1 MDEKITSR
9 ENAKIKYACRLSSSA
24 AFRRSEGRFLAE
36 GRKLCPELA
45 RGAQLETLFY
55 TESAMAK
62 CPELAGLPG
71 EHYLVEDHVADKLAD
86 VGTHQGVFG
95 VFRTPVHTLDEVKAG
110 GRYLALERVQDPGNV
125 GIAVILPA
133 VLLLLFGY
141 GMSMDIKNVR
151 IAYLAVPASSQSTDL
166 ETRLTLSRYFQTT
179 RVFSTREAEEKLRTH
194 EADAFIALQSNAP
207 DTLHNGTTKVQIV
220 VNGVNA
226 NQATLIRNY
235 LQAVVGSWASS
246 LGGRTAPVL
255 DVQTRTRFNE
265 ANDSHYYLV
274 PGVIVTIMTMIGALL
289 TSLVMARE
297 YERGTLE
304 SLFVTPVGSG
314 EILAA
319 KAATNFLLG
328 MVSLAISMLFAAFV
342 FGIPIRGSLTLLLAV
357 SALFLIVAL
366 GLGLVIS
373 TATKNQ
379 FLACQFAIMGTFMPA
394 LMLSGFLYDILNMPP
409 AVRAITYLIPAR
421 YYVTLLQTLFLAGDI
436 PSVIIPCC
444 ITLGVFAVVLMGIAR
459 MKAPKS
465 LE

>member
-1 MDEKITSR
+1 MIASLKRIG
-9 ENAKIKYACRLSSSA
+9 ALIVK
-24 AFRRSEGRFLAE
+24 
-36 GRKLCPELA
+36 EL
-45 RGAQLETLFY
+45 
-55 TESAMAK
+55 
-62 CPELAGLPG
+62 
-71 EHYLVEDHVADKLAD
+71 
-86 VGTHQGVFG
+86 HQV
-95 VFRTPVHTLDEVKAG
+95 VR
-110 GRYLALERVQDPGNV
+110 DPGNV

-151 IAYLAVPASSQSTDL
+151 IAYLAVPASGQSTSL
-166 ETRLTLSRYFQTT
+166 ETRLTLSKYFQTR
-179 RVFSTREAEEKLRTH
+179 RVFSSHEAEELLRTH
-194 EADAFIALQSNAP
+194 EVDAFIALQSNAP
-207 DTLHNGTTKVQIV
+207 DTLNGGITKIQIV

-226 NQATLIRNY
+226 NQATLIRSY
-235 LQAVVGSWASS
+235 LQAVVGSWAAE
-246 LGGRTAPVL
+246 LAGQTASAL
-255 DVQTRTRFNE
+255 DVQARTRFNE

-314 EILAA
+314 EILTA

-328 MVSLAISMLFAAFV
+328 MVS
-342 FGIPIRGSLTLLLAV
+342 
-357 SALFLIVAL
+357 
-366 GLGLVIS
+366 LVIS

-409 AVRAITYLIPAR
+409 AVRAVTYLIPAR

-444 ITLGVFAVVLMGIAR
+444 ITLGVFAVVLMSIAR
-459 MKAPKS
+459 LKAPKS

>member
-1 MDEKITSR
+1 M
-9 ENAKIKYACRLSSSA
+9 
-24 AFRRSEGRFLAE
+24 
-36 GRKLCPELA
+36 
-45 RGAQLETLFY
+45 
-55 TESAMAK
+55 
-62 CPELAGLPG
+62 
-71 EHYLVEDHVADKLAD
+71 
-86 VGTHQGVFG
+86 
-95 VFRTPVHTLDEVKAG
+95 
-110 GRYLALERVQDPGNV
+110 
-125 GIAVILPA
+125 
-133 VLLLLFGY
+133 
-141 GMSMDIKNVR
+141 
-151 IAYLAVPASSQSTDL
+151 
-166 ETRLTLSRYFQTT
+166 
-179 RVFSTREAEEKLRTH
+179 
-194 EADAFIALQSNAP
+194 
-207 DTLHNGTTKVQIV
+207 
-220 VNGVNA
+220 
-226 NQATLIRNY
+226 
-235 LQAVVGSWASS
+235 
-246 LGGRTAPVL
+246 L

-314 EILAA
+314 EILTA

-328 MVSLAISMLFAAFV
+328 MVSLAISMIFAAFV
-342 FGIPIRGSLTLLLAV
+342 FDIPIRGSLTLLLAV
-357 SALFLIVAL
+357 SALFLIVA
-366 GLGLVIS
+366 LGLVIS

-409 AVRAITYLIPAR
+409 AVRALTYMIPAR

-459 MKAPKS
+459 LKAPKS

>member
-1 MDEKITSR
+1 MWALR
-9 ENAKIKYACRLSSSA
+9 SS
-24 AFRRSEGRFLAE
+24 
-36 GRKLCPELA
+36 
-45 RGAQLETLFY
+45 
-55 TESAMAK
+55 
-62 CPELAGLPG
+62 
-71 EHYLVEDHVADKLAD
+71 
-86 VGTHQGVFG
+86 
-95 VFRTPVHTLDEVKAG
+95 
-110 GRYLALERVQDPGNV
+110 
-125 GIAVILPA
+125 LPA

-151 IAYLAVPASSQSTDL
+151 IAYLAVPASSHSTDL

-207 DTLHNGTTKVQIV
+207 DTLHNGITKVQIV

-314 EILAA
+314 EILTA

-328 MVSLAISMLFAAFV
+328 MVSLAISMIFAAFV
-342 FGIPIRGSLTLLLAV
+342 FGHPHPRLPHAAAGGLRLVPDCGSWAGAGHLHRRQKPVPGLPVRHHGHLHAGAH
-357 SALFLIVAL
+357 ALRLPV
-366 GLGLVIS
+366 
-373 TATKNQ
+373 
-379 FLACQFAIMGTFMPA
+379 
-394 LMLSGFLYDILNMPP
+394 
-409 AVRAITYLIPAR
+409 
-421 YYVTLLQTLFLAGDI
+421 
-436 PSVIIPCC
+436 
-444 ITLGVFAVVLMGIAR
+444 
-459 MKAPKS
+459 
-465 LE
+465 

>member
-1 MDEKITSR
+1 MIDSLKRIG
-9 ENAKIKYACRLSSSA
+9 ALIIK
-24 AFRRSEGRFLAE
+24 
-36 GRKLCPELA
+36 EL
-45 RGAQLETLFY
+45 
-55 TESAMAK
+55 
-62 CPELAGLPG
+62 
-71 EHYLVEDHVADKLAD
+71 
-86 VGTHQGVFG
+86 HQV
-95 VFRTPVHTLDEVKAG
+95 VR
-110 GRYLALERVQDPGNV
+110 DPGNV

-133 VLLLLFGY
+133 VLLILFGY

-151 IAYLAVPASSQSTDL
+151 IAYLAVPSSAQSSEL
-166 ETRLTLSRYFQTT
+166 EMRLSLSRYFQTIK
-179 RVFSTREAEEKLRTH
+179 VFSSKEAEEKLRTH
-194 EADAFIALQSNAP
+194 EVDAFIALQSNAS
-207 DTLHNGTTKVQIV
+207 DTLDTGITKVQII

-235 LQAVVGSWASS
+235 LQSVVNTWATTLNNQPS
-246 LGGRTAPVL
+246 PIL
-255 DVQTRTRFNE
+255 DVQTRARFNE

-319 KAATNFLLG
+319 KATTNFLLG
-328 MVSLAISMLFAAFV
+328 IISLTISMLFAAFV
-342 FGIPIRGSLTLLLAV
+342 FDIPIRGSLSLLLAV

-409 AVRAITYLIPAR
+409 AVRAITYLVPAR
-421 YYVTLLQTLFLAGDI
+421 YYVALLQTLFLAGDI

-444 ITLGVFAVVLMGIAR
+444 ITLGLFAVILMSIAR
-459 MKAPKS
+459 LKAPKS

>member
-1 MDEKITSR
+1 MIASLKRIG
-9 ENAKIKYACRLSSSA
+9 ALIIK
-24 AFRRSEGRFLAE
+24 
-36 GRKLCPELA
+36 EL
-45 RGAQLETLFY
+45 
-55 TESAMAK
+55 
-62 CPELAGLPG
+62 
-71 EHYLVEDHVADKLAD
+71 
-86 VGTHQGVFG
+86 HQVM
-95 VFRTPVHTLDEVKAG
+95 R
-110 GRYLALERVQDPGNV
+110 DPGNI
-125 GIAVILPA
+125 GIAVILPSL
-133 VLLLLFGY
+133 LLLLFGY
-141 GMSMDIKNVR
+141 GMSMDVKNVR
-151 IAYLAVPASSQSTDL
+151 IAYLAVPASSQSMNL
-166 ETRLTLSRYFQTT
+166 EARLTLSKYFKTQ
-179 RVFSTREAEEKLRTH
+179 RVFSSHEAEEQLRTH
-194 EADAFIALQSNAP
+194 QTDAYIALQSNAP
-207 DTLHNGTTKVQIV
+207 DTLNNGTTKIQII

-226 NQATLIRNY
+226 NQATLITNY
-235 LQAVVGSWASS
+235 LQAVISTWASS
-246 LGGRTAPVL
+246 IAEALPVL
-255 DVQTRTRFNE
+255 NIETRTRFNE

-328 MVSLAISMLFAAFV
+328 MISLAISMIFAVFV
-342 FGIPIRGSLTLLLAV
+342 FDIPCRGSLLLLLSV

-379 FLACQFAIMGTFMPA
+379 FLACQFAILGTFMPA

-421 YYVTLLQTLFLAGDI
+421 YYVTLLQTLFLAGNI
-436 PSVIIPCC
+436 PSVIIPCS
-444 ITLGVFAVVLMGIAR
+444 ITLGIFAIVLMTIAR
-459 MKAPKS
+459 LKAPKT

>member
-1 MDEKITSR
+1 MTASLKRIG
-9 ENAKIKYACRLSSSA
+9 ALIVK
-24 AFRRSEGRFLAE
+24 
-36 GRKLCPELA
+36 EL
-45 RGAQLETLFY
+45 
-55 TESAMAK
+55 
-62 CPELAGLPG
+62 
-71 EHYLVEDHVADKLAD
+71 
-86 VGTHQGVFG
+86 HQV
-95 VFRTPVHTLDEVKAG
+95 VR
-110 GRYLALERVQDPGNV
+110 DPGNV

-226 NQATLIRNY
+226 NQATLIRIY

-289 TSLVMARE
+289 PSLGMARE

-319 KAATNFLLG
+319 KATDGVGTLEVMPAGVMTEPPNPLGGTMSDFSSWGVTPDLKLKPEIEAKARANHGTRTALSATLPESSDA
-328 MVSLAISMLFAAFV
+328 VDTRKELAE
-342 FGIPIRGSLTLLLAV
+342 AV
-357 SALFLIVAL
+357 
-366 GLGLVIS
+366 GLGER
-373 TATKNQ
+373 T
-379 FLACQFAIMGTFMPA
+379 MG
-394 LMLSGFLYDILNMPP
+394 
-409 AVRAITYLIPAR
+409 
-421 YYVTLLQTLFLAGDI
+421 
-436 PSVIIPCC
+436 
-444 ITLGVFAVVLMGIAR
+444 
-459 MKAPKS
+459 
-465 LE
+465 

>member
-1 MDEKITSR
+1 MTASLKRIG
-9 ENAKIKYACRLSSSA
+9 ALIVK
-24 AFRRSEGRFLAE
+24 
-36 GRKLCPELA
+36 EL
-45 RGAQLETLFY
+45 
-55 TESAMAK
+55 
-62 CPELAGLPG
+62 
-71 EHYLVEDHVADKLAD
+71 
-86 VGTHQGVFG
+86 HQV
-95 VFRTPVHTLDEVKAG
+95 VR
-110 GRYLALERVQDPGNV
+110 DPGNV

-226 NQATLIRNY
+226 NQAT
-235 LQAVVGSWASS
+235 
-246 LGGRTAPVL
+246 PVL

>member
-1 MDEKITSR
+1 MTASLKRIG
-9 ENAKIKYACRLSSSA
+9 ALIVK
-24 AFRRSEGRFLAE
+24 
-36 GRKLCPELA
+36 EL
-45 RGAQLETLFY
+45 
-55 TESAMAK
+55 
-62 CPELAGLPG
+62 
-71 EHYLVEDHVADKLAD
+71 
-86 VGTHQGVFG
+86 HQV
-95 VFRTPVHTLDEVKAG
+95 VR
-110 GRYLALERVQDPGNV
+110 DPGNV

-255 DVQTRTRFNE
+255 DVQTRTRF
-265 ANDSHYYLV
+265 
-274 PGVIVTIMTMIGALL
+274 MTMIGALL

-314 EILAA
+314 EILTA

-328 MVSLAISMLFAAFV
+328 MVSLAISMIFAAFV

-373 TATKNQ
+373 TAAKNQ

-409 AVRAITYLIPAR
+409 AVRAITCIIPAR

-444 ITLGVFAVVLMGIAR
+444 ITLGVFAVALMGIAR
-459 MKAPKS
+459 LKAPKS

>member
-1 MDEKITSR
+1 MLSQTHRRPHRQGTAPGSQRPRQRGNRRHPSR
-9 ENAKIKYACRLSSSA
+9 RASAPLRLRHEHGHQKRA
-24 AFRRSEGRFLAE
+24 HRVPGRS
-36 GRKLCPELA
+36 
-45 RGAQLETLFY
+45 
-55 TESAMAK
+55 
-62 CPELAGLPG
+62 GL
-71 EHYLVEDHVADKLAD
+71 
-86 VGTHQGVFG
+86 Q
-95 VFRTPVHTLDEVKAG
+95 
-110 GRYLALERVQDPGNV
+110 
-125 GIAVILPA
+125 
-133 VLLLLFGY
+133 
-141 GMSMDIKNVR
+141 
-151 IAYLAVPASSQSTDL
+151 QSTDL

-207 DTLHNGTTKVQIV
+207 DTLHNGTRKSRLSSTSQRQP
-220 VNGVNA
+220 GHPHP
-226 NQATLIRNY
+226 QLPSGRRR
-235 LQAVVGSWASS
+235 LWASS
-246 LGGRTAPVL
+246 WAADSPVL

-314 EILAA
+314 EILTA

-328 MVSLAISMLFAAFV
+328 MVSLAISMVFAAFV

-409 AVRAITYLIPAR
+409 AVRALTYMIPAR

-459 MKAPKS
+459 LKAPKS

>member
-1 MDEKITSR
+1 MIASLKRIG
-9 ENAKIKYACRLSSSA
+9 ALIVK
-24 AFRRSEGRFLAE
+24 
-36 GRKLCPELA
+36 EL
-45 RGAQLETLFY
+45 
-55 TESAMAK
+55 
-62 CPELAGLPG
+62 
-71 EHYLVEDHVADKLAD
+71 
-86 VGTHQGVFG
+86 HQV
-95 VFRTPVHTLDEVKAG
+95 VR
-110 GRYLALERVQDPGNV
+110 DPGNV

-166 ETRLTLSRYFQTT
+166 ETRLTLSRYFQTA

-194 EADAFIALQSNAP
+194 EADAFIALQSDAP
-207 DTLHNGTTKVQIV
+207 DTLNGGVTKVQIV

-235 LQAVVGSWASS
+235 LQAVVGSWAAS
-246 LGGRTAPVL
+246 LNGQAAPVL

-289 TSLVMARE
+289 TSLV
-297 YERGTLE
+297 
-304 SLFVTPVGSG
+304 TPVGSG
-314 EILAA
+314 EILTA

-328 MVSLAISMLFAAFV
+328 MVSLAISMIFAAFV
-342 FGIPIRGSLTLLLAV
+342 FDIPIRGSLILLLAV

-409 AVRAITYLIPAR
+409 AVRAITYIIPAR

-459 MKAPKS
+459 LKAPKS

>member
-1 MDEKITSR
+1 MTASLKRIG
-9 ENAKIKYACRLSSSA
+9 ALIVK
-24 AFRRSEGRFLAE
+24 
-36 GRKLCPELA
+36 EL
-45 RGAQLETLFY
+45 
-55 TESAMAK
+55 
-62 CPELAGLPG
+62 
-71 EHYLVEDHVADKLAD
+71 
-86 VGTHQGVFG
+86 HQV
-95 VFRTPVHTLDEVKAG
+95 VR
-110 GRYLALERVQDPGNV
+110 DPGNV

-220 VNGVNA
+220 VN
-226 NQATLIRNY
+226 
-235 LQAVVGSWASS
+235 
-246 LGGRTAPVL
+246 
-255 DVQTRTRFNE
+255 
-265 ANDSHYYLV
+265 
-274 PGVIVTIMTMIGALL
+274 GVIVTIMTMIGALL

>member
-1 MDEKITSR
+1 MTASLKRIG
-9 ENAKIKYACRLSSSA
+9 ALIVK
-24 AFRRSEGRFLAE
+24 
-36 GRKLCPELA
+36 EL
-45 RGAQLETLFY
+45 
-55 TESAMAK
+55 
-62 CPELAGLPG
+62 
-71 EHYLVEDHVADKLAD
+71 
-86 VGTHQGVFG
+86 HQV
-95 VFRTPVHTLDEVKAG
+95 VR
-110 GRYLALERVQDPGNV
+110 DPGNV

-274 PGVIVTIMTMIGALL
+274 PGVIVTIMTMVTAANADLGPLQATTAGIDVAYGVSAAIAGVAL
-289 TSLVMARE
+289 V
-297 YERGTLE
+297 
-304 SLFVTPVGSG
+304 
-314 EILAA
+314 
-319 KAATNFLLG
+319 
-328 MVSLAISMLFAAFV
+328 
-342 FGIPIRGSLTLLLAV
+342 LAV
-357 SALFLIVAL
+357 L
-366 GLGLVIS
+366 
-373 TATKNQ
+373 K
-379 FLACQFAIMGTFMPA
+379 
-394 LMLSGFLYDILNMPP
+394 
-409 AVRAITYLIPAR
+409 VRSKRGQVDSDDL
-421 YYVTLLQTLFLAGDI
+421 
-436 PSVIIPCC
+436 C
-444 ITLGVFAVVLMGIAR
+444 
-459 MKAPKS
+459 
-465 LE
+465 LER

>member
-1 MDEKITSR
+1 MAEGSPDDIRKHAPPR
-9 ENAKIKYACRLSSSA
+9 EDGAPASLEDA
-24 AFRRSEGRFLAE
+24 FLAITE
-36 GRKLCPELA
+36 EHMKKRRRRNMTASLKRIGALIVKEL
-45 RGAQLETLFY
+45 
-55 TESAMAK
+55 
-62 CPELAGLPG
+62 
-71 EHYLVEDHVADKLAD
+71 
-86 VGTHQGVFG
+86 HQV
-95 VFRTPVHTLDEVKAG
+95 VR
-110 GRYLALERVQDPGNV
+110 DPGNV

-151 IAYLAVPASSQSTDL
+151 IAYLAVPASSHSTDL

-207 DTLHNGTTKVQIV
+207 DTLHNGITKVQIV

-314 EILAA
+314 EILTA

-328 MVSLAISMLFAAFV
+328 MVSLAISMIFAAFV

-373 TATKNQ
+373 TAAKNQ

-409 AVRAITYLIPAR
+409 RRPGHHLHHPGPLLRHPAPDPLPGRGYPLRHHPLLHHAGRLCRGAHGHRPAESPQIPRITPW
-421 YYVTLLQTLFLAGDI
+421 TF
-436 PSVIIPCC
+436 S
-444 ITLGVFAVVLMGIAR
+444 
-459 MKAPKS
+459 S
-465 LE
+465 E

>member
-1 MDEKITSR
+1 MTASLKRIG
-9 ENAKIKYACRLSSSA
+9 ALIVK
-24 AFRRSEGRFLAE
+24 
-36 GRKLCPELA
+36 EL
-45 RGAQLETLFY
+45 
-55 TESAMAK
+55 
-62 CPELAGLPG
+62 
-71 EHYLVEDHVADKLAD
+71 
-86 VGTHQGVFG
+86 HQV
-95 VFRTPVHTLDEVKAG
+95 VR
-110 GRYLALERVQDPGNV
+110 DPGNV

-207 DTLHNGTTKVQIV
+207 DTLHNGTTIIQ
-220 VNGVNA
+220 N
-226 NQATLIRNY
+226 
-235 LQAVVGSWASS
+235 VGSWASP

>member
-1 MDEKITSR
+1 MTASLKRIG
-9 ENAKIKYACRLSSSA
+9 ALIVK
-24 AFRRSEGRFLAE
+24 
-36 GRKLCPELA
+36 EL
-45 RGAQLETLFY
+45 
-55 TESAMAK
+55 
-62 CPELAGLPG
+62 
-71 EHYLVEDHVADKLAD
+71 
-86 VGTHQGVFG
+86 HQV
-95 VFRTPVHTLDEVKAG
+95 VR
-110 GRYLALERVQDPGNV
+110 DPGNV

-328 MVSLAISMLFAAFV
+328 MVSLAISMIFAAFV
-342 FGIPIRGSLTLLLAV
+342 FGIP
-357 SALFLIVAL
+357 SAAP
-366 GLGLVIS
+366 S
-373 TATKNQ
+373 R
-379 FLACQFAIMGTFMPA
+379 CCWR
-394 LMLSGFLYDILNMPP
+394 SPP
-409 AVRAITYLIPAR
+409 C
-421 YYVTLLQTLFLAGDI
+421 
-436 PSVIIPCC
+436 S
-444 ITLGVFAVVLMGIAR
+444 
-459 MKAPKS
+459 
-465 LE
+465 

>member
-1 MDEKITSR
+1 MTASLKRIG
-9 ENAKIKYACRLSSSA
+9 ALIVK
-24 AFRRSEGRFLAE
+24 
-36 GRKLCPELA
+36 EL
-45 RGAQLETLFY
+45 
-55 TESAMAK
+55 
-62 CPELAGLPG
+62 
-71 EHYLVEDHVADKLAD
+71 
-86 VGTHQGVFG
+86 HQV
-95 VFRTPVHTLDEVKAG
+95 VR
-110 GRYLALERVQDPGNV
+110 DPGNV

-246 LGGRTAPVL
+246 LGGRTAPV
-255 DVQTRTRFNE
+255 QTRTRFNE

-314 EILAA
+314 EILTA

-328 MVSLAISMLFAAFV
+328 MVSLAISMIFAAFV

-366 GLGLVIS
+366 GLGLVI
-373 TATKNQ
+373 AKNQ

-409 AVRAITYLIPAR
+409 AVRAITCIIPAR

-444 ITLGVFAVVLMGIAR
+444 ITLGVFAVALMGIAR
-459 MKAPKS
+459 LKAPKS

>member
-1 MDEKITSR
+1 MTASLKRIG
-9 ENAKIKYACRLSSSA
+9 ALIVK
-24 AFRRSEGRFLAE
+24 
-36 GRKLCPELA
+36 EL
-45 RGAQLETLFY
+45 
-55 TESAMAK
+55 
-62 CPELAGLPG
+62 
-71 EHYLVEDHVADKLAD
+71 
-86 VGTHQGVFG
+86 HQV
-95 VFRTPVHTLDEVKAG
+95 VR
-110 GRYLALERVQDPGNV
+110 DPGNV

-151 IAYLAVPASSQSTDL
+151 IAYLAVPASSHSTDL

-207 DTLHNGTTKVQIV
+207 DTLHNGITKVQIV

-314 EILAA
+314 EILTA

-328 MVSLAISMLFAAFV
+328 MVSLAISMIFAAFV

-373 TATKNQ
+373 TAAKNQ

-409 AVRAITYLIPAR
+409 AVPAITCIIPAR

-444 ITLGVFAVVLMGIAR
+444 ITLGVFAVALMGIAR
-459 MKAPKS
+459 LKAPKS

>member
-1 MDEKITSR
+1 M
-9 ENAKIKYACRLSSSA
+9 L
-24 AFRRSEGRFLAE
+24 FRSLNG
-36 GRKLCPELA
+36 
-45 RGAQLETLFY
+45 
-55 TESAMAK
+55 
-62 CPELAGLPG
+62 
-71 EHYLVEDHVADKLAD
+71 
-86 VGTHQGVFG
+86 GV
-95 VFRTPVHTLDEVKAG
+95 
-110 GRYLALERVQDPGNV
+110 
-125 GIAVILPA
+125 
-133 VLLLLFGY
+133 
-141 GMSMDIKNVR
+141 
-151 IAYLAVPASSQSTDL
+151 
-166 ETRLTLSRYFQTT
+166 
-179 RVFSTREAEEKLRTH
+179 
-194 EADAFIALQSNAP
+194 
-207 DTLHNGTTKVQIV
+207 TKVQIV

-235 LQAVVGSWASS
+235 LQAVVGSWAAS
-246 LGGRTAPVL
+246 LNGQAAPVL

-314 EILAA
+314 EILTA

-328 MVSLAISMLFAAFV
+328 MVSLAISMIFAAFV
-342 FGIPIRGSLTLLLAV
+342 FDIPIRGSLILLLAV

-394 LMLSGFLYDILNMPP
+394 LMLSGFLYDILNMPS
-409 AVRAITYLIPAR
+409 AVRAITYIIPAR

-459 MKAPKS
+459 LKAPKS